1 MEGRGSPKLN
11 YNKYDAAHNT
21 RGALNLQKIVWEI
34 GLQTSEKKTNCDKND
49 CGVIITLPLASCVPE
64 LEMAMKKISRR
75 NRVRRNA
82 ENRRRYACATVRNA
96 PALQPVLTLSRML
109 GAPGSVH
116 LYFCASLG
124 IARSPTCHVHP
135 FQNAISSPPATMSPP
150 PV

>member
-75 NRVRRNA
+75 NPSSPQCREPAPLRLRNGSQRSRA
-82 ENRRRYACATVRNA
+82 AA
-96 PALQPVLTLSRML
+96 PCLHFPGCWAPQARCIFIF
-109 GAPGSVH
+109 APG
-116 LYFCASLG
+116 LG
-124 IARSPTCHVHP
+124 
-135 FQNAISSPPATMSPP
+135 
-150 PV
+150 